1 MTKNTYYYPYYVDAC
16 LSLLHWCYWSDLW
29 CFSSQR
35 TRHTHTCVCVCVC
48 VTEERHNVSEK
59 CIREF

>member
-1 MTKNTYYYPYYVDAC
+1 MWTPVCRYCIGVTGVIFGVSAVNVLDT
-16 LSLLHWCYWSDLW
+16 
-29 CFSSQR
+29 
-35 TRHTHTCVCVCVC
+35 HTHVCVCVC